1 MTITKEGGTY
11 GDQVTAQIL
20 SLIIT
25 LVISIVSGGLGG
37 YIVSHEIFQPV
48 HALFRDDDHFYD
60 VIHKYP
66 KSYLHGTD
74 EHYHETKSTLVQ
86 IKEFLQ
92 KAQAAHKGEEAFSF
106 KAIATKVWSD
116 HKNSA
121 DQALNKL

>member
-1 MTITKEGGTY
+1 LTITKEGGTY
-11 GDQVTAQIL
+11 VDQVASQIV

-25 LVISIVSGGLGG
+25 LVISLLSGALGG
-37 YIVSHEIFQPV
+37 YLVSLDIFQPV

-106 KAIATKVWSD
+106 QAIATKVWND
-116 HKNSA
+116 HNTSKE
-121 DQALNKL
+121 